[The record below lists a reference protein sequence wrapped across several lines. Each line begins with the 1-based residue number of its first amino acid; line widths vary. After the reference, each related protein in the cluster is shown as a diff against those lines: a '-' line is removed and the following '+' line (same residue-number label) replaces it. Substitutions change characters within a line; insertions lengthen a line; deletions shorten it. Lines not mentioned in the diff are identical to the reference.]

1 MRSSPAGNVALL
13 RLNGTGRRNRCHTD
27 GKGYTGQKEIPTAT
41 QQSPTVRRRRL
52 ALELR
57 RFRDAAGLTC
67 EEVAEHLECSTSK
80 ISRIETGRVSVSPRD
95 VRDMLQLYGV
105 PGPQQDSL
113 VQLARESRQKG
124 WWHSYGDVLPSEYT
138 HFIGLEAEAASIRTY
153 QQVLVPGLLQT
164 EDYARAVIRAFRPH
178 DDTEGT
184 DRRVAVRHQRQ
195 QRVTGDR
202 SLQLSAVLGEG
213 VVHQLVGDSAVTA
226 AQLRF
231 LAETNNLPNV
241 MIQVLPYATGAH
253 GAMIGSFEIL
263 GFPEPIDPDVV
274 YLENMA
280 SALFLEEPADINR
293 YVQVFDYLRA
303 TALSPQATSDMLAA
317 AAEELA

>member
-1 MRSSPAGNVALL
+1 V
-13 RLNGTGRRNRCHTD
+13 
-27 GKGYTGQKEIPTAT
+27 Y
-41 QQSPTVRRRRL
+41 
-52 ALELR
+52 
-57 RFRDAAGLTC
+57 
-67 EEVAEHLECSTSK
+67 
-80 ISRIETGRVSVSPRD
+80 RIGH
-95 VRDMLQLYGV
+95 QLGHN
-105 PGPQQDSL
+105 Q
-113 VQLARESRQKG
+113 
-124 WWHSYGDVLPSEYT
+124 LPSEYT
-138 HFIGLEAEAASIRTY
+138 HFIGLEAEAASVRTY

-164 EDYARAVIRAFRPH
+164 EDYARAVVRAFRPH
-178 DDTEGT
+178 DDTKGT

-195 QRVTGDR
+195 RRVTEER

-213 VVHQLVGDSAVTA
+213 VVHQLVSDRSVTA

-231 LAETNNLPNV
+231 LAEINRLPNV
-241 MIQVLPYATGAH
+241 MIQVLPYAAGAH

-303 TALSPQATSDMLAA
+303 TALSPRATSDMLAA

>member
-1 MRSSPAGNVALL
+1 MPGGAYR
-13 RLNGTGRRNRCHTD
+13 
-27 GKGYTGQKEIPTAT
+27 
-41 QQSPTVRRRRL
+41 SPTVRHKRL
-52 ALELR
+52 TAELR
-57 RFRDAAGLTC
+57 RLRAESGLTRDD
-67 EEVAEHLECSTSK
+67 VASRLEWHPTK
-80 ISRIETGRVSVSPRD
+80 VTRIETGHWTRLNPRD
-95 VRDMLQLYGV
+95 VRDLLDIYGV
-105 PGPQQDSL
+105 NDLEQREAL

-124 WWHSYGDVLPSEYT
+124 WWHSYGDVLPSEYS
-138 HFIGLEAEAASIRTY
+138 HFIGLEAEAASVRTY
-153 QQVLVPGLLQT
+153 QQALVPGLLQT

-195 QRVTGDR
+195 QRVTEDR

-213 VVHQLVGDSAVTA
+213 VVHQFVGDRAVTA

-231 LAETNNLPNV
+231 LAETNGLPNV
-241 MIQVLPYATGAH
+241 MIQVLPYAAGAH

-280 SALFLEEPADINR
+280 SALFLEEPEDINR